1 MDSGVRFSH
10 LLVSIAILIL
20 TFAVVALPV
29 FRSYWVVSEKATLDQ
44 VLDNFIQPEYFSL
57 KRLSLNGDW
66 RCKVEGYDAGVS
78 SSYYSSDFD
87 DSGWEVVKVPFLRY
101 STDSNSSLWL
111 RKTFVLEENTEGRRV
126 KLVFK
131 GAWLIAEVW
140 MNDRYLGK
148 HTGYFSSFYFDVT
161 DYLIPHERNVIAVF
175 LSSPVDTNLRD
186 KFYVEGIYNDWDV
199 KPYPNWA
206 LGNLP
211 PNYEWH
217 VPIGLWKGVEL
228 AVTGDVSIDLALLDA
243 RVTGSSSASLTLKLL
258 VNNRNEN
265 ELSVE
270 IGYTISGYNFDVETI
285 SGTYTTS
292 VSGSSKSWVSFNI
305 PLSNVKYWW
314 TWDQGDPNLYKLD
327 LNMSVGGATQG
338 SQSLRFGV
346 RSITG
351 QINRFRSELLLNGR
365 FVFMRGGNYISDFN
379 LTNSDAGRLEEDLRL
394 FRGANLNFIRVHAH
408 IEPYEFYELC
418 DELGMAVMSDFPMI
432 FSYLGPN
439 PGQQARELFLDQAQ
453 RQAVEMAL
461 MLYNNPSVIIYG
473 IHNEPP
479 WALSWWGDYYQA
491 RVNYE
496 EDSLLQ
502 RLVSSIDG
510 SRLMVTAS
518 GAEDEHLYFGWY
530 GGDWTQ
536 FKTASTGFPTEF
548 GAQSLPSMGSPFWSL
563 VNVSRWPISEGD
575 PEFYEFQ
582 YRDYQPSQWSSYGI
596 GEPSHYSSLEDYIV
610 ESQRYQAMLLKTAV
624 DRFRILKRNVTA
636 GVTFFMLTDCFPS
649 ITWSI
654 LDYYRVPKLAYLNL
668 TRAMSPTRV
677 IVDWGGN
684 YKVDGKYR
692 VVYEGGS
699 TITFDVWVVN
709 DRWSATGPCSVSW
722 KVYDLTLGGVLLNDS
737 KQVDLP
743 GAESPASK
751 VTSIAWEPPPFED
764 TDHVLRFEAELRL
777 NGTVENIDTFDFTVR
792 ASAVLEISAPTVS
805 KGERLKFAVLLD
817 GNELK
822 LKDLD
827 DGRLVLSIPGGKYV
841 KVFGPGLAGN
851 NTYLPMGYDLGVL
864 APGEKRRLE
873 VQLVPGAIVNL
884 LPSVPAVES
893 DELLSTKFTILKG
906 YPAQG
911 EVKFSKP
918 LKVYMLKL
926 QGVEGGWTDPDEIA
940 AGFESAM
947 RSWLSGIPID
957 YKLIE
962 TSEDYASILRS
973 EEKDVILINA
983 HGEIIPYPEIQGLRP
998 DEFFPLIMRKFSE
1011 DGWTIINTAG
1021 YPFYYLQFR
1030 GRTTEIGPQ
1039 GLAGLSSALGL
1050 QLEVEAP
1057 ENPIECSVNPDL
1069 LSVLWVA
1076 GSDIPMEITSARLL
1090 KFSGVDAI
1098 PLYISPEG
1106 SLAAGLLNLKNGGG
1120 FGFIGLGPDVDSR
1133 TKGLIAAAMIFVKYR
1148 GLSVELGQPLVAPN
1162 FIYQY
1167 NSSNWEAL
1175 AYLGIV
1181 GGKVVVPADAEV
1193 SIRADVWSSK
1203 ISTSVVVGNG
1213 SKPIVLRRNSAFTSE
1228 ELTKAILKRN
1238 LLVVQR
1244 AVEQARFEVEQAS
1257 RRGFYLGLE
1266 LDRLKRASELFSS
1279 LNASVNTLD
1288 SAYNLRQAYTLA
1300 SDIRSDVSQVLESSS
1315 VSAPVAFLVVL
1326 VLAVGLASIISESR
1340 DKMISLT
1347 IILLVVFMLLV
1358 QQTYPGISEVTMSEM
1373 TIGLYL
1379 LAIAFAAIFLLPL
1392 LLSEI
1397 KTEGGVSLTAAIP
1410 MAFSMAAGNLRRRKL
1425 RTVLALLS
1433 ITTMVLALSSLT
1445 SVSTTF
1451 TSTELMTSLVA
1462 PQGRNLIL
1470 VRNEPSGF
1478 STNDLEWMA
1487 SQPEALKV
1495 AVKAQNPP
1503 VMMLGYVDGYP
1514 IYGVIGLQ
1522 GEVPQID
1529 QIKSAL
1535 MTPLPLEELFTRDF
1549 CILISEDLAS
1559 HTHKVVGQKISFR
1572 DLELTVVGVFD
1583 PARLSGIT
1591 EIDNSP
1597 WFPQR
1602 TSPGVQG
1609 LVAVSPENLI
1619 ITNLKTSALLG
1630 AYPQLI
1636 YFFTRSPEDAIRVGR
1651 RVSLLTGYQCSVW
1664 PSGMNVR
1671 YYYPARSLTLSGSS
1685 VIMPMGIIVLNLA
1698 LVMISNVYERRKEI
1712 TILSMVGLNPT
1723 HVFLLFL
1730 SEAFILGFIGGS
1742 LGYLSSFTA
1751 FRAIQILGYIFP
1763 VDVKASYVDMF
1774 VIVSVSVLTAIFSAI
1789 VPSLKASTLVTPSL
1803 SRRWK
1808 IEAERMDRDVW
1819 SLLIPAK
1826 IAEEKLS
1833 LMASQFCERLKDYSG
1848 LAIELIVD
1856 DITLEDV
1863 LDEEGRRLPKIR
1875 FTYGRGGNR
1884 PFTSHNLIDFKRSEL
1899 GKYDVLLT
1907 TKITSINPKFADN
1920 YIRDVGSFVRKLVI
1934 DWASS
1939 KARVV
1944 VALGNSYDYILE
1956 FIKVYHP
1963 QQIIALT
1970 RRDAAAK
1977 LRDLRSRI
1985 RAEGLW
1991 PPALD
1996 IKEVASQT
2004 APELLR
2010 EILPEVKRADMVCID
2025 SDDGLLS
2032 SVLLA
2037 AATLAKRRVGTVVS
2051 AGKFSEFQAEVLL
2064 EGPEYA
2070 A

>member
-1 MDSGVRFSH
+1 MDRGVRLSH
-10 LLVSIAILIL
+10 LLVSLAIVIL

-29 FRSYWVVSEKATLDQ
+29 FKSYWVVSEKATLDQ
-44 VLDNFIQPEYFSL
+44 VLECFIQPEYFSL
-57 KRLSLNGDW
+57 RRTELGGEWSYIVD
-66 RCKVEGYDAGVS
+66 GYDVGVS
-78 SSYYSSDFD
+78 NSYYSSDFD
-87 DSGWEVVKVPFLRY
+87 DFSWEVVRVPFLHY
-101 STDSNSSLWL
+101 ATESNSTMWL
-111 RKTFVLEENTEGRRV
+111 RKTFVFEDDIERNRV

-140 MNDRYLGK
+140 LNDRYLGK
-148 HTGYFSSFYFDVT
+148 HTGYFSPFYFDVT
-161 DYLIPHERNVIAVF
+161 DYLIPHEKNVVAVF

-186 KFYVEGIYNDWDV
+186 KFYIEGIYNDWDV

-211 PNYEWH
+211 SNYEWH
-217 VPIGLWKGVEL
+217 VPIGLWGGVEL
-228 AVTGDVSIDLALLDA
+228 AISGDVSIDLALLDT
-243 RVTGSSSASLTLKLL
+243 RVTGSSSASLSLKLL

-270 IGYTISGYNFDVETI
+270 LGYAISGYNFDIETI

-292 VSGSSKSWVSFNI
+292 VGGSSRSWVSLNV

-314 TWDQGDPNLYKLD
+314 TWDQGDPNLYKLE
-327 LNMSVGGATQG
+327 LKLSVGGATQG
-338 SQSLRFGV
+338 YQSLRFGV

-351 QINRFRSELLLNGR
+351 QINRFRSELFLNDR
-365 FVFMRGGNYISDFN
+365 FLFVRGGNYISDFN
-379 LTNSDAGRLEEDLRL
+379 LTNSNSERLKNDISL
-394 FRGANLNFIRVHAH
+394 FREANLNFIRVHAH

-418 DELGMAVMSDFPMI
+418 DEIGMAVMSDFPMI

-439 PGQQARELFLDQAQ
+439 PGEQTKELFLDQAQ
-453 RQAVEMAL
+453 RQALEMAL
-461 MLYNNPSVIIYG
+461 LLYNRPSVIIYG

-491 RVNYE
+491 RVNYD
-496 EDSLLQ
+496 EDGLLQ
-502 RLVSSIDG
+502 RLVSSVDN
-510 SRLMVTAS
+510 SRLIVTAS
-518 GAEDEHLYFGWY
+518 GADDEHLYFGWY

-536 FKTASTGFPTEF
+536 FKTVSTGFPTEF
-548 GAQSLPSMGSPFWSL
+548 GAQSLPSKSSPFWSL
-563 VNVSRWPISEGD
+563 VNVSRWPIDEGD

-582 YRDYQPSQWSSYGI
+582 YRDYQPSQWSNFGI
-596 GEPSHYSSLEDYIV
+596 GLPYQYSSLEEYIN
-610 ESQRYQAMLLKTAV
+610 ESQRYQAMLLKTAI

-636 GVTFFMLTDCFPS
+636 GATFFMLTDCFPS
-649 ITWSI
+649 ITWSV
-654 LDYYRVPKLAYLNL
+654 LDYYRVPKLAYSSL
-668 TRAMSPTRV
+668 TSAMSPTRV
-677 IVDWGGN
+677 IVEWGGN
-684 YKVDGKYR
+684 YEIDGKYR

-722 KVYDLTLGGVLLNDS
+722 KVYDLTSGGVLLNGS
-737 KQVDLP
+737 KQIELP
-743 GAESPASK
+743 GSESPASK
-751 VTSIAWEPPPFED
+751 VTGIAWEPPPFED
-764 TDHVLRFEAELRL
+764 MDHILRFEAELRL
-777 NGTVENIDTFDFTVR
+777 NDTVENIDTFDFMIR
-792 ASAVLEISAPTVS
+792 ASAVLEISAPTAI
-805 KGERLKFAVLLD
+805 KAEQLKFAILLD

-822 LKDLD
+822 LKDLTN
-827 DGRLVLSIPGGKYV
+827 GRLVLSIPGGKSV
-841 KVFGPGLAGN
+841 VVFGPGLVGN

-864 APGEKRRLE
+864 APGEKRRLD

-911 EVKFSKP
+911 EVTFSKP
-918 LKVYMLKL
+918 IKVYMLKL
-926 QGVEGGWTDPDEIA
+926 QGVEGGWTDPDEVV

-973 EEKDVILINA
+973 DEKDVILINT

-1030 GRTTEIGPQ
+1030 GRTVEIGPQ

-1050 QLEVEAP
+1050 QLEVEATEYP
-1057 ENPIECSVNPDL
+1057 VECSVNPDL
-1069 LSVLWVA
+1069 LSALWVT
-1076 GSDIPMEITSARLL
+1076 GSDIPMEVPSARFL
-1090 KFSGVDAI
+1090 KFSEVDAI
-1098 PLYISPEG
+1098 PIYISPEG
-1106 SLAAGLLNLKNGGG
+1106 SLAAGLLNLKNGG
-1120 FGFIGLGPDVDSR
+1120 FGFIGLGPEVDSR
-1133 TKGLIAAAMIFVKYR
+1133 TKGFIAAAMIFVKYR
-1148 GLSVELGQPLVAPN
+1148 GLSVELGQPLIASN

-1167 NSSNWEAL
+1167 NTSNWEVL
-1175 AYLGIV
+1175 AYLGIL
-1181 GGKVVVPADAEV
+1181 GGKVVVPADTEV

-1203 ISTSVVVGNG
+1203 LSTSVVIGNG
-1213 SKPIVLRRNSAFTSE
+1213 SKPIVLKRNSIFASE
-1228 ELTKAILKRN
+1228 VLTNAILKRN
-1238 LLVVQR
+1238 VLVVQR
-1244 AVEQARFEVEQAS
+1244 VVEQARFEVEQAS

-1266 LDRLKRASELFSS
+1266 LDRLKRASELSS
-1279 LNASVNTLD
+1279 SINTSADTLD
-1288 SAYNLRQAYTLA
+1288 IAYNLRQAYTLA

-1326 VLAVGLASIISESR
+1326 VLAVGLASILSESK
-1340 DKMISLT
+1340 DKMVSLT

-1358 QQTYPGISEVTMSEM
+1358 QQTYPGISELSMSEM

-1379 LAIAFAAIFLLPL
+1379 LAIVFAAIFLLPL
-1392 LLSEI
+1392 LVSEL

-1451 TSTELMTSLVA
+1451 TSTELMTTLFA

-1470 VRNEPSGF
+1470 VRNEPRGF

-1487 SQPEALKV
+1487 SQPEAVKI
-1495 AVKAQNPP
+1495 AIKAQNPP
-1503 VMMLGYVDGYP
+1503 VTILDYVDDYP

-1522 GEVPQID
+1522 GEVPQIS

-1535 MTPLPLEELFTRDF
+1535 ITPLPLEELFSRDF
-1549 CILISEDLAS
+1549 CILISQNLAS
-1559 HTHKVVGQKISFR
+1559 YTNKVVGQKISLR
-1572 DLELTVVGVFD
+1572 GVELTIVGVFD
-1583 PARLSGIT
+1583 PNKLSGMT
-1591 EIDNSP
+1591 EIDNSA
-1597 WFPQR
+1597 WLPQR
-1602 TSPGVQG
+1602 VSPGVQG
-1609 LVAVSPENLI
+1609 LVAVPPENLVV
-1619 ITNLKTSALLG
+1619 TNLKTSTLLG

-1636 YFFTRSPEDAIRVGR
+1636 YFFTKSPEDAIRVGR
-1651 RVSLLTGYQCSVW
+1651 RVSLLSGYQCSVW

-1685 VIMPMGIIVLNLA
+1685 VIMPMGIIILNLA
-1698 LVMISNVYERRKEI
+1698 LVMISNVFERRKEI

-1730 SEAFILGFIGGS
+1730 GEAFILGFIGGS
-1742 LGYLSSFTA
+1742 LGYLSSFSA
-1751 FRAIQILGYIFP
+1751 FRAIQILGYVLP
-1763 VDVKASYVDMF
+1763 VDVKASYGDMF
-1774 VIVSVSVLTAIFSAI
+1774 IIISVSVLTAIFSAI
-1789 VPSLKASTLVTPSL
+1789 APSMKASTLVTPSL

-1856 DITLEDV
+1856 DILLEDV
-1863 LDEEGRRLPKIR
+1863 LDEEGRRLPRIR

-1884 PFTSHNLIDFKRSEL
+1884 PFTSRNLIDFKRSEL

-1907 TKITSINPKFADN
+1907 TQITSINPKFADN
-1920 YIRDVGSFVRKLVI
+1920 YIRDVGGFVRKLVL

-1944 VALGNSYDYILE
+1944 IALGSSYDYILD

-1970 RRDAAAK
+1970 RRDATTK
-1977 LRDLRSRI
+1977 LRDLRGRI
-1985 RAEGLW
+1985 RVEGLW
-1991 PPALD
+1991 PPALEV
-1996 IKEVASQT
+1996 KEVASQT

-2037 AATLAKRRVGTVVS
+2037 AATLTKRRVGTVVS

-2064 EGPEYA
+2064 AGPESA